1 MNRTKAIKPSPREIL
16 KKVKDPVIVHY
27 ARSPFDDRRYNEVW
41 GLFIWHNDEYLSF
54 PVENLEEEAAVI
66 LNFKATLKELVAKGG
81 TVIHFN
87 QTSTEFG
94 PKHIANRYFDL
105 TGRYL
110 ELDYGKDAIN
120 LGYQLIKIYGD
131 DYVDHPRLDNLAQLN
146 GWAWGRERY
155 EPCPLFDHNRTAL
168 IVKIFYSTING
179 TLKTMN
185 SEYREQLLRTE
196 LLDQIKRELRNSDA
210 EERILTRKEVLKEL
224 DICSNTL
231 SNWVRDKKI
240 PYTRIGRR
248 LYFLKSE
255 LLNLKF

>member
-1 MNRTKAIKPSPREIL
+1 MNPREKLKAI
-16 KKVKDPVIVHY
+16 KDPVIVHY

-41 GLFIWHNDEYLSF
+41 GLFIWHNDDFISYKVDSLK
-54 PVENLEEEAAVI
+54 EEAEVI
-66 LNFKATLKELVAKGG
+66 FAFKAELELLKAKGG
-81 TVIHFN
+81 TVIHWN
-87 QTSTEFG
+87 QTSNEFG

-120 LGYQLIKIYGD
+120 LAYEVIKIYGD
-131 DYVDHPRLDNLAQLN
+131 DYVDHPRLDKLAQLN
-146 GWAWGRERY
+146 GWAWGTERH

-168 IVKIFYSTING
+168 LVKIFYATLNG

-185 SEYREQLLRTE
+185 SEYRERLLRTE
-196 LLDQIKRELRNSDA
+196 LLEQIKRELRNADA
-210 EERILTRKEVLKEL
+210 EERILTRREVIKEL
-224 DICSNTL
+224 DIHPNTL
-231 SNWVRDKKI
+231 TNWVRDKKI

-255 LLNLKF
+255 LLNLKY